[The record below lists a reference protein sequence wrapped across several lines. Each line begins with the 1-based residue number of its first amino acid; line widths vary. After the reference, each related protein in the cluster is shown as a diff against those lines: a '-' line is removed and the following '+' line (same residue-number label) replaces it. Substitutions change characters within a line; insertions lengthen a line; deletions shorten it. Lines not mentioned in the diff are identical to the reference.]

1 MKFLFY
7 DVETANQK
15 HIGSI
20 CAVGWCL
27 VQDMT
32 IVDQGYALIDP
43 KTEFNPYNVH
53 VHGITAKMVEGA
65 PSFAEYWR
73 QCLGDLMHDC
83 VIVAHGADF
92 DIRST
97 EQALFDAGI
106 PDDGIDYYDFLPVA
120 KRLIPECENHKLN
133 TLADWAVVSFCHHRA
148 SEDCCALFQIAKTLC
163 ERKGFDSLEEM
174 FARSHSIMKNS
185 SDNTFEPHALHD
197 LPERKTDPRPHREPK
212 KHVELIPVVDNA
224 LSGCT
229 FCITGNVADYSRSQ
243 VEEMIVSRGGEFKS
257 SVSRKLDFL
266 IVGPYDDYPAGY
278 MSGKHKEAV
287 DLVNQGY
294 PLQII
299 SAEQFLEIMQDPASS
314 PLVVFAAARKPKEK
328 EPSSPYPQS
337 VQEIESMWKEAV
349 YEPTDDDDAFSYSA
363 TKTGISF
370 FVYGRKS
377 FELVRGKKGMNLR
390 VSGDLM
396 QLLDPER
403 EDLDEMKF
411 YPLPVDQVSTFPSL
425 LKAHKKYVF
434 RNLITDTFA
443 CCHRFMQCSDARA
456 CLMPHDRTYN
466 GCYYRRNLEKGLI
479 FYGENRNA
487 DENGL
492 FPEEKRPD

>member
-7 DVETANQK
+7 DVETANQQQ
-15 HIGSI
+15 IGSI

-27 VQDMT
+27 VQNMT
-32 IVDQGYALIDP
+32 VVDQGYTLINPHTD
-43 KTEFNPYNVH
+43 FNPYAVRI
-53 VHGITAKMVEGA
+53 HGITAEDVKDA

-73 QCLGDLMHDC
+73 SCLGNLMREC
-83 VIVAHGADF
+83 VVVAHGADF

-97 EQALFDAGI
+97 EQALFDSGI
-106 PDDGIDYYDFLPVA
+106 PDDGIDYYDFLPVSQ
-120 KRLIPECENHKLN
+120 RLIPECENHKLN
-133 TLADWAVVSFCHHRA
+133 TLADWADVSFCHHCA

-174 FARSHSIMKNS
+174 FARSRSVMKNS
-185 SDNTFEPHALHD
+185 SDNTFDPQAPHETVKKA
-197 LPERKTDPRPHREPK
+197 KTHFEQHK
-212 KHVELIPVVDNA
+212 KHEGPIMQTDDA
-224 LSGCT
+224 LAGCS

-257 SVSRKLDFL
+257 GVSRKLDFL
-266 IVGPYDDYPAGY
+266 IVGPYGDGYPVGY
-278 MSGKHKEAV
+278 MSGKHKEAIALV
-287 DLVNQGY
+287 DQGY

-299 SAEQFLEIMQDPASS
+299 SAEQFLEIMQDPAAS

-328 EPSSPYPQS
+328 KNKSPYPQTP
-337 VQEIESMWKEAV
+337 QEIETMWKEFV
-349 YEPTDDDDAFSYSA
+349 YEPTDDDDAFSFSA
-363 TKTGISF
+363 TQSGFSF

-377 FELVRGKKGMNLR
+377 FELIRGKKGMTLR
-390 VSGDLM
+390 ISGDLM
-396 QLLDPER
+396 QLLDTER

-411 YPLPVDQVSTFPSL
+411 YPLPTDQISTFPSL

-456 CLMPHDRTYN
+456 CLMPYDRTYN

-479 FYGENRNA
+479 FYGKNRNA

-492 FPEEKRPD
+492 FAEEKRPD